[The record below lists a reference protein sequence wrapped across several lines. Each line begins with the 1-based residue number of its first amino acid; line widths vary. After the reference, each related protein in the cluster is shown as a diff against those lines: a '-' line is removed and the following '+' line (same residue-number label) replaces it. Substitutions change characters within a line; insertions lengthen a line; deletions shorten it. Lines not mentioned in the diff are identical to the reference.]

1 MKPVIFC
8 LEDFEMH
15 RFVLETHLTRLLE
28 DRAEVR
34 YFRSLAQLK
43 ASNSNCQL
51 LISDLNVGDSK
62 AESTAQFLLEYC
74 EHTPVIVQS
83 SDPDLP
89 EQLEMKAPGRIYA
102 AEKGGHGQRFAE
114 AIEHFMTRL
123 EQQVP

>member
-15 RFVLETHLTRLLE
+15 RFVLETHLTRLLK
-28 DRAEVR
+28 DRVVVR

-51 LISDLNVGDSK
+51 LISDLNVSDSK
-62 AESTAQFLLEYC
+62 AESTAQFLLDYC

-89 EQLEMKAPGRIYA
+89 EQLEIKAPGRIYA
-102 AEKGGHGQRFAE
+102 AEKGGHGQRFAD
-114 AIEHFMTRL
+114 AIEHFMTRM